1 MLGSAPEPVWML
13 VWGLALLV
21 LASGARSLMVRQELS
36 KVNERGAVA
45 VEPRKVMSVS
55 ATGNWREALVAKLMA
70 DRAQASS

>member
-1 MLGSAPEPVWML
+1 
-13 VWGLALLV
+13 
-21 LASGARSLMVRQELS
+21 MVRQELS